1 MTHGLTT
8 KASQKNSMPKFYE
21 RLNEIPG
28 ITEKGTSREGG
39 TVGTDRSL
47 GVKSGFTLTN
57 RAKRSRP

>member
-1 MTHGLTT
+1 
-8 KASQKNSMPKFYE
+8 MPKFYE

-47 GVKSGFTLTN
+47 GVKSNFTLTN
-57 RAKRSRP
+57 SMEKRCKSFTFTA

>member
-1 MTHGLTT
+1 
-8 KASQKNSMPKFYE
+8 MPKFYE